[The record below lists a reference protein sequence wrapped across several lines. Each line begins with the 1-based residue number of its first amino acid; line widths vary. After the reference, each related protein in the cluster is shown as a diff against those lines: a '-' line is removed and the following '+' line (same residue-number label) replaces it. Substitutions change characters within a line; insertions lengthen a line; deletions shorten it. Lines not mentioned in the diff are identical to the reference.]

1 MLKDEHTLVIGLK
14 SGSEE
19 SYRALYDLWFSRLYQ
34 FVLRYVKSEPVT
46 DDIVQETFL
55 NIWIHRESINPCM
68 SFKSYLFTIAY
79 HFLIKELR
87 RQLNTPL
94 MKDYVAFCSELST
107 CDNETVEKLEL
118 KQFQD
123 SLNRAKEK
131 LSPRQ
136 RQIFELNKEGNATIA
151 EIAASLSI
159 TEQVVRNQLSAALKI
174 VRKELRQY
182 PYLLL
187 LFLSL

>member
-1 MLKDEHTLVIGLK
+1 MLEDEYTLVIGLK

-19 SYRALYDLWFSRLYQ
+19 SYRILYDLWFSRLYR

-107 CDNETVEKLEL
+107 CDNEQVEKLEL
-118 KQFQD
+118 QQFQD
-123 SLNRAKEK
+123 SLNRAKKK

-174 VRKELRQY
+174 VRKELCQY

>member
-55 NIWIHRESINPCM
+55 NIWIHRQSISPCM

-136 RQIFELNKEGNATIA
+136 CQIFELNKEGNATIA

>member
-1 MLKDEHTLVIGLK
+1 MLKGEHTLVIGLK

-55 NIWIHRESINPCM
+55 NIWIYRESINPCM

>member
-19 SYRALYDLWFSRLYQ
+19 SYKALYDLWFSRLYQ

-107 CDNETVEKLEL
+107 CDNEQIEKIEL

-123 SLNRAKEK
+123 SLNRAKKK

-136 RQIFELNKEGNATIA
+136 RQIFELNKEGNATIS
-151 EIAASLSI
+151 EIAACLSI
-159 TEQVVRNQLSAALKI
+159 SEQVVRNQLSAALKI
-174 VRKELRQY
+174 LRKELRQY

>member
-55 NIWIHRESINPCM
+55 NIWIYRESINPCM

-79 HFLIKELR
+79 HFLIKESR

>member
-19 SYRALYDLWFSRLYQ
+19 SYRSLYDLWFSRLYQ

-55 NIWIHRESINPCM
+55 NIWIHRQSISPCM

>member
-1 MLKDEHTLVIGLK
+1 MLKDEHTLVIELK

-19 SYRALYDLWFSRLYQ
+19 SYKALYDLWFSHLYQ
-34 FVLRYVKSEPVT
+34 FVFRYVKSEPVT

-55 NIWIHRESINPCM
+55 KIWVHREGIDPGM

-94 MKDYVAFCSELST
+94 MKDYIIFCNEWSTSGNELIE
-107 CDNETVEKLEL
+107 NLEL
-118 KQFQD
+118 EQFQEML
-123 SLNRAKEK
+123 SRAKRK

-136 RQIFELNKEGNATIA
+136 CQIFELNKERNVSVS
-151 EIAASLSI
+151 EIASSLSI
-159 TEQVVRNQLSAALKI
+159 SEQVVRNQLSTALKI
-174 VRKELRQY
+174 LRKELQQY

-187 LFLSL
+187 LFISL

>member
-1 MLKDEHTLVIGLK
+1 
-14 SGSEE
+14 
-19 SYRALYDLWFSRLYQ
+19 
-34 FVLRYVKSEPVT
+34 
-46 DDIVQETFL
+46 
-55 NIWIHRESINPCM
+55 M

>member
-55 NIWIHRESINPCM
+55 NIWIHRQSISPCM

>member
-1 MLKDEHTLVIGLK
+1 MLKDERTLIIGLRL
-14 SGSEE
+14 GSEE
-19 SYRALYDLWFSRLYQ
+19 CYKALYDLWFFRLYQ
-34 FVLRYVKSEPVT
+34 FVLRYVKSESVT
-46 DDIVQETFL
+46 DDVVQDTFL
-55 NIWIHRESINPCM
+55 KIWVHRESIDDSM

-94 MKDYVAFCSELST
+94 MEEYVAFCSELST
-107 CDNETVEKLEL
+107 SGNELIDNLNLE
-118 KQFQD
+118 QFQD
-123 SLNRAKEK
+123 SLNRAKIK

-136 RQIFELNKEGNATIA
+136 RQIFELNKEENMPVS
-151 EIAASLSI
+151 EIASRLSI

-174 VRKELRQY
+174 LRKELQPY
-182 PYLLL
+182 PFLLL

>member
-55 NIWIHRESINPCM
+55 NIWIYRESINPCM

>member
-55 NIWIHRESINPCM
+55 NIWIYRESINPCM

-123 SLNRAKEK
+123 SLNRSKEK

>member
-1 MLKDEHTLVIGLK
+1 
-14 SGSEE
+14 
-19 SYRALYDLWFSRLYQ
+19 
-34 FVLRYVKSEPVT
+34 
-46 DDIVQETFL
+46 
-55 NIWIHRESINPCM
+55 
-68 SFKSYLFTIAY
+68 
-79 HFLIKELR
+79 
-87 RQLNTPL
+87 

>member
-55 NIWIHRESINPCM
+55 NIWIYRESINPCM

-159 TEQVVRNQLSAALKI
+159 TEQVVRNQLSTALKI

>member
-55 NIWIHRESINPCM
+55 NIWIYRESINPCM

-151 EIAASLSI
+151 EIAASFSI

>member
-55 NIWIHRESINPCM
+55 NIWIYRESINPCM
-68 SFKSYLFTIAY
+68 SFKSYLFAIAY

>member
-1 MLKDEHTLVIGLK
+1 MLKDERTLIIGLRF
-14 SGSEE
+14 GSEE
-19 SYRALYDLWFSRLYQ
+19 CYKALYDLWFSRLYQ
-34 FVLRYVKSEPVT
+34 FVLRYVKSESVT
-46 DDIVQETFL
+46 DDIVQDTFL
-55 NIWIHRESINPCM
+55 KIWVHRESIDDGM

-94 MKDYVAFCSELST
+94 MEEYVAFCSELST
-107 CDNETVEKLEL
+107 SGNELIDNLNLE
-118 KQFQD
+118 QFQD
-123 SLNRAKEK
+123 SLNRAKIK

-136 RQIFELNKEGNATIA
+136 RQIFELNKEENMSVS
-151 EIAASLSI
+151 EIASRLSI

-174 VRKELRQY
+174 LRKELQPY
-182 PYLLL
+182 PFLLL

>member
-1 MLKDEHTLVIGLK
+1 MLEDEYTLVIGLK

-19 SYRALYDLWFSRLYQ
+19 SYRILYDLWFSRLYR

-94 MKDYVAFCSELST
+94 MKDYVACCSELST
-107 CDNETVEKLEL
+107 CDNEQVEKLEL

-123 SLNRAKEK
+123 SLNRAKKK

-174 VRKELRQY
+174 VRKELCQY

>member
-55 NIWIHRESINPCM
+55 NIWIYRESISPCM